1 MSERQVDSIQA
12 ARKEAR
18 RRRRRKLMIRR
29 TIIILA
35 VLLVVLLAIAWG
47 VMSIIGA
54 QQSKKGVTTDVLAVK
69 EILVE
74 GDTRYSAEDIIAT
87 SGLYIGQSLF
97 GVNKV
102 QAHDALKEQ
111 MPYLDKVE
119 IGNKG
124 LFTLRIR
131 VTETPVMGAVKLKKG
146 WLILGE
152 NNKAL
157 ERIEK
162 GNSPEGALQILGATL
177 AGETVGET
185 LLDER
190 SLRVCNT
197 LVAATELYKLDGLTT
212 IDMTDKTKVTLLIN
226 DRLKVILGNETN
238 MPAQIEMLAD
248 TLPTLYENN
257 GIGVKGELDM
267 TTFADDD
274 PDNDRVIYTPP
285 ELLHEEPK
293 ETTKKTQK
301 TEKTETDGETK
312 PTETTKPNEE

>member
-1 MSERQVDSIQA
+1 MSEKTTDNIQQ
-12 ARKEAR
+12 ARREAR

-29 TIIILA
+29 TLIVLA
-35 VLLVVLLAIAWG
+35 VLLVVLAAIAWG

-54 QQSKKGVTTDVLAVK
+54 QQSKNGVTTDFLAVK

-74 GDTRYSAEDIIAT
+74 GDTRYSAEDIVAA
-87 SGLYIGQSLF
+87 SGLYVGQSLF

-102 QAHDALKEQ
+102 QAHDTLKEQ
-111 MPYLDKVE
+111 MPYLDTVE

-162 GNSPEGALQILGATL
+162 GEPPEGALRVLGATL

-190 SLRVCNT
+190 SLRVCST
-197 LVAATELYKLDGLTT
+197 LVAAAELYKLDGLTT

-226 DRLKVILGNETN
+226 QRLKVILGNETN
-238 MPAQIEMLAD
+238 LPAQIEMLAD
-248 TLPTLYENN
+248 TLPTLYDNN
-257 GIGVKGELDM
+257 GINVDGELDM
-267 TTFADDD
+267 TTFADSD
-274 PDNDRVIYTPP
+274 PDNDRVVYTPP
-285 ELLHEEPK
+285 ELLREEPK
-293 ETTKKTQK
+293 ETTKKTDKTDK
-301 TEKTETDGETK
+301 TE
-312 PTETTKPNEE
+312 PTEATGTDRE